1 MPSHPTSGDRADRPS
16 QHARSAPHGSTL
28 IRDYAVIGDM
38 KTCALVSRGGSVDW
52 LCLPRFDSPSSFTAL
67 LGTPQHGR
75 WLIGPVEEAR
85 STRRYVGDTFV
96 LETTHETDSG
106 VVRVTDVMPTADDR
120 ADIVRTVEGVKGTVR
135 MRHEWVVRFSY
146 GKITPWVSRHHGP
159 GGPDDKVITAV
170 AGPDMLVLRGTRL
183 PHAHDGKHVDEFD
196 VAEGDRLVFSTTW
209 APSHLPIREQ
219 LDSEATVE
227 TTREE
232 WQEWADR
239 FEYEGAYR
247 DVLVRSLLVLRLLT
261 HSDTG
266 GIVAAP
272 TTSLPEDVGGTRN
285 WDYRFCWLRDA
296 SLTLE
301 ALMGSGFVDETKLW
315 RRWLIRAVAGDPQ
328 DMQIMYAVD
337 GSRDLPEREIG
348 HLPGYANS
356 RPVRIGNAAVTQRQ
370 TDVLGE
376 VMMALSDGRDHG
388 LEESE
393 RSWRIQRSLVEE
405 LGRRWDEPDNGL
417 WEIRGPLRYFTHS
430 RVMVWAAFDRAIRGV
445 EKHGLPGP
453 VEKWRDLRDQVRD
466 EILAKGFNAKRNTFT
481 QHYETDEVDASL
493 LLIPICGFLPPDD
506 PKVLGTIDAI
516 VQDLMH
522 EGLLLRYRTDSGV
535 DGLPGSEHPF
545 LACSFWLVQA
555 LALAG
560 RHDQARELMDRLVAL
575 VNDVGLLSEEY
586 DPKDHRMVGN
596 YPQAFSHLTL
606 IGAAH
611 ALAGVATVKA

>member
-1 MPSHPTSGDRADRPS
+1 MRRHSRLRDDDSSA
-16 QHARSAPHGSTL
+16 QHARSAPRGSTL

-38 KTCALVSRGGSVDW
+38 KTCALVSRDGSVDW
-52 LCLPRFDSPSSFTAL
+52 LCLPRFDSPSSFTAM
-67 LGTPQHGR
+67 LGTPEHGR
-75 WLIGPVEEAR
+75 WLIGPREQAR

-96 LETTHETDSG
+96 LETTHETDTG
-106 VVRVTDVMPTADDR
+106 TVTVTDVMPTADER
-120 ADIVRTVEGVKGTVR
+120 ADIVRTVVGVKGVVR

-159 GGPDDKVITAV
+159 GGADDKVITAV
-170 AGPDMLVLRGTRL
+170 AGPDMLVLRADRL
-183 PHAHDGKHVDEFD
+183 PHAHGGKHIDEFD
-196 VAEGDRLVFSTTW
+196 VHEGETFTFSTTW
-209 APSHLPIREQ
+209 APSHLPIRQ
-219 LDSEATVE
+219 RLDSEIIVE

-232 WQEWADR
+232 WQDWADR
-239 FEYEGAYR
+239 FEYGGPYR
-247 DVLVRSLLVLRLLT
+247 DAVVRSLLVLRLLT
-261 HSDTG
+261 HSETG

-272 TTSLPEDVGGTRN
+272 TTSLPEEVGGTRN

-301 ALMGSGFVDETKLW
+301 ALMGCGFVEETKLW
-315 RRWLIRAVAGDPQ
+315 RRWLIRAVAGDPE

-337 GSRDLPEREIG
+337 GGRDLPEREIS
-348 HLPGYANS
+348 HLPGYADS

-376 VMMALSDGRDHG
+376 VMMALADGRDRG
-388 LEESE
+388 LDESE

-405 LGRRWDEPDNGL
+405 LAERWDEPDNGL
-417 WEIRGPLRYFTHS
+417 WEIRGPLRHFTHS
-430 RVMVWAAFDRAIRGV
+430 RVMVWAAFDRAISGV

-453 VEKWRDLRDQVRD
+453 LEKWRELRERVRD
-466 EILAKGFNAKRNTFT
+466 EVLTKGFNSERNTFT
-481 QHYETDEVDASL
+481 QHYDTDQVDSSL
-493 LLIPICGFLPPDD
+493 LLIPICGFLPGDD
-506 PKVLGTIDAI
+506 PRVLGTIDAI
-516 VQDLMH
+516 ERDLMQD
-522 EGLLLRYRTDSGV
+522 GLLLRYRTDSGV

-560 RHDQARELMDRLVAL
+560 RHEHARELMDRLVGL

-586 DPKDHRMVGN
+586 DPSDRRMVGN
-596 YPQAFSHLTL
+596 YPQAFSHLAL

-611 ALAGVATVKA
+611 ALEGITTVKA

>member
-1 MPSHPTSGDRADRPS
+1 
-16 QHARSAPHGSTL
+16 
-28 IRDYAVIGDM
+28 M
-38 KTCALVSRGGSVDW
+38 KTCALVSRDGSVDW

-67 LGTPQHGR
+67 LGSVDNGR
-75 WLIGPVEEAR
+75 WLIGPTEQAR

-106 VVRVTDVMPTADDR
+106 VVRVTDVMPTADER
-120 ADIVRTVEGVKGTVR
+120 ADIVRTVEGVRGTVR

-159 GGPDDKVITAV
+159 GGSHDRVITAV
-170 AGPDMLVLRGTRL
+170 AGPDMLVLRGDRL

-196 VAEGDRLVFSTTW
+196 VSEGERFTFSTTW

-219 LDSEATVE
+219 LDSDVIVE

-232 WQEWADR
+232 WQDWADR
-239 FEYEGAYR
+239 FEYRGPYR
-247 DVLVRSLLVLRLLT
+247 DIVVRSLLVLRLLT
-261 HSDTG
+261 DSETG

-272 TTSLPEDVGGTRN
+272 TTSLPEDVGGVRN

-301 ALMGSGFVDETKLW
+301 ALMGSGFLDETKLW
-315 RRWLIRAVAGDPQ
+315 RRWLIRAVAGDPE

-348 HLPGYANS
+348 HLAGYADS

-376 VMMALSDGRDHG
+376 VMMALAVGRDRG
-388 LEESE
+388 LDESE

-405 LGRRWDEPDNGL
+405 LAERWDEPDNGL
-417 WEIRGPLRYFTHS
+417 WEIRGPLRHFTHS
-430 RVMVWAAFDRAIRGV
+430 RVMVWAAFDRAIGGV

-453 VEKWRDLRDQVRD
+453 VDKWRDLRERVR
-466 EILAKGFNAKRNTFT
+466 EEVLAKGFNAERNTFT
-481 QHYETDEVDASL
+481 QHYDTDEVDASL
-493 LLIPICGFLPPDD
+493 LLIPVCGFLPADD
-506 PKVLGTIDAI
+506 PRVLGTIDAI
-516 VQDLMH
+516 ERDLMH
-522 EGLLLRYRTDSGV
+522 DGLLLRYRTATGV
-535 DGLPGSEHPF
+535 DGLPGTEHPF

-560 RHDQARELMDRLVAL
+560 RREHGRELMDRLVGLA
-575 VNDVGLLSEEY
+575 NDVGLLSEEY
-586 DPKDHRMVGN
+586 DPADHRMVGN
-596 YPQAFSHLTL
+596 FTQAFSHLAL

-611 ALAGVATVKA
+611 ELAGVTTVRA

>member
-1 MPSHPTSGDRADRPS
+1 MG
-16 QHARSAPHGSTL
+16 
-28 IRDYAVIGDM
+28 
-38 KTCALVSRGGSVDW
+38 
-52 LCLPRFDSPSSFTAL
+52 
-67 LGTPQHGR
+67 
-75 WLIGPVEEAR
+75 GPVR
-85 STRRYVGDTFV
+85 
-96 LETTHETDSG
+96 
-106 VVRVTDVMPTADDR
+106 VR
-120 ADIVRTVEGVKGTVR
+120 
-135 MRHEWVVRFSY
+135 
-146 GKITPWVSRHHGP
+146 GP
-159 GGPDDKVITAV
+159 
-170 AGPDMLVLRGTRL
+170 
-183 PHAHDGKHVDEFD
+183 
-196 VAEGDRLVFSTTW
+196 
-209 APSHLPIREQ
+209 
-219 LDSEATVE
+219 
-227 TTREE
+227 
-232 WQEWADR
+232 
-239 FEYEGAYR
+239 YR

-261 HSDTG
+261 HAETG

-301 ALMGSGFVDETKLW
+301 ALMGSGFVDETMLW
-315 RRWLIRAVAGDPQ
+315 RRWLIRAVAGDPE

-348 HLPGYANS
+348 HLPGYAGS
-356 RPVRIGNAAVTQRQ
+356 RPVRIGNAAVSQRQ

-466 EILAKGFNAKRNTFT
+466 EILAKGFNAERNTFT

-493 LLIPICGFLPPDD
+493 LLIPICGFLPPED

-516 VQDLMH
+516 VKDLMH

-560 RHDQARELMDRLVAL
+560 RHDQAKELMDKLVAL

-586 DPKDHRMVGN
+586 DPADHRMVGN

-611 ALAGVATVKA
+611 ALAGVTTVKA

>member
-1 MPSHPTSGDRADRPS
+1 MRRTSPSSHVDRS
-16 QHARSAPHGSTL
+16 TEHARSAPRGSTL

-38 KTCALVSRGGSVDW
+38 KTCALVSRDGSVDW

-67 LGTPQHGR
+67 LGTVDNGR
-75 WLIGPVEEAR
+75 WLIGPTEPAR

-96 LETTHETDSG
+96 LETTHETDTG
-106 VVRVTDVMPTADDR
+106 VVRVTDVMPTADER
-120 ADIVRTVEGVKGTVR
+120 ADIVRTIEGVKGTVR

-159 GGPDDKVITAV
+159 DGAHDRVITAV
-170 AGPDMLVLRGTRL
+170 AGPDMLVLRGDRL

-196 VAEGDRLVFSTTW
+196 VSEGDRLTFSTTW
-209 APSHLPIREQ
+209 APSHLPIRQ
-219 LDSEATVE
+219 RLDTDIIVE

-232 WQEWADR
+232 WQDWADR
-239 FEYEGAYR
+239 FEYRGPYR
-247 DVLVRSLLVLRLLT
+247 DIVVRSLLVLRLLT

-272 TTSLPEDVGGTRN
+272 TTSLPEDVGGVRN

-301 ALMGSGFVDETKLW
+301 ALMGSGFLEETKLW
-315 RRWLIRAVAGDPQ
+315 RRWLIRAVAGDPE

-348 HLPGYANS
+348 HLAGYADS

-376 VMMALSDGRDHG
+376 VMMALAVGRDRG
-388 LEESE
+388 LDESE

-405 LGRRWDEPDNGL
+405 LAQRWDEPDNGL
-417 WEIRGPLRYFTHS
+417 WEIRGPLRHFTHS
-430 RVMVWAAFDRAIRGV
+430 RVMVWAAFDRAIAGV

-453 VEKWRDLRDQVRD
+453 VDKWRDLRERVR
-466 EILAKGFNAKRNTFT
+466 EEVLTKGFNAARNTFT
-481 QHYETDEVDASL
+481 QHYDTDEVDASL
-493 LLIPICGFLPPDD
+493 LLIPVCGFLPADD
-506 PKVLGTIDAI
+506 PRVLGTIDAI
-516 VQDLMH
+516 ERDLMH
-522 EGLLLRYRTDSGV
+522 DGLLLRYRTATGV

-560 RHDQARELMDRLVAL
+560 RREHARELMDRLVDL

-586 DPKDHRMVGN
+586 DPEDHRMVGN
-596 YPQAFSHLTL
+596 FPQAFSHLAL

-611 ALAGVATVKA
+611 ELAGVTTVRA

>member
-1 MPSHPTSGDRADRPS
+1 MRRTSPSSHVDRSAE
-16 QHARSAPHGSTL
+16 HARSAPRGSTL
-28 IRDYAVIGDM
+28 IRDYAVVGDM
-38 KTCALVSRGGSVDW
+38 KTCALVSRDGSVDW

-67 LGTPQHGR
+67 LGTVDNGR
-75 WLIGPVEEAR
+75 WLIGPTEPAR

-96 LETTHETDSG
+96 LETTHETDTG
-106 VVRVTDVMPTADDR
+106 VVRVTDVMPTADER
-120 ADIVRTVEGVKGTVR
+120 ADIVRTIEGVKGTVR

-159 GGPDDKVITAV
+159 DGADDRVITAV
-170 AGPDMLVLRGTRL
+170 AGPDMLVLRGDRL

-196 VAEGDRLVFSTTW
+196 VSEGDRLTFSTTW
-209 APSHLPIREQ
+209 APSHLPIRQ
-219 LDSEATVE
+219 RLDTDIIVE

-232 WQEWADR
+232 WQDWADR
-239 FEYEGAYR
+239 FEYRGPYR
-247 DVLVRSLLVLRLLT
+247 DIVVRSLLVLRLLT

-272 TTSLPEDVGGTRN
+272 TTSLPEDVGGVRN

-301 ALMGSGFVDETKLW
+301 ALMGSGFLEETKLW
-315 RRWLIRAVAGDPQ
+315 RRWLIRAVAGDPE

-348 HLPGYANS
+348 HLAGYADS

-376 VMMALSDGRDHG
+376 VMMALAVGRDRG
-388 LEESE
+388 LDESE

-405 LGRRWDEPDNGL
+405 LAQRWDEPDNGL
-417 WEIRGPLRYFTHS
+417 WEIRGPLRHFTHS
-430 RVMVWAAFDRAIRGV
+430 RVMVWAAFDRAIAGV

-453 VEKWRDLRDQVRD
+453 VDKWRDLRERVRD
-466 EILAKGFNAKRNTFT
+466 EVLTKGFNAARNTFT
-481 QHYETDEVDASL
+481 QHYDTDEVDASL
-493 LLIPICGFLPPDD
+493 LLIPVCGFLPADD
-506 PKVLGTIDAI
+506 PRVLGTIDAI
-516 VQDLMH
+516 ERDLMH
-522 EGLLLRYRTDSGV
+522 DGLLLRYRTATGV

-560 RHDQARELMDRLVAL
+560 RREHARELMDRLVDLA
-575 VNDVGLLSEEY
+575 NDVGLLSEEY
-586 DPKDHRMVGN
+586 DPEDHRMVGN
-596 YPQAFSHLTL
+596 FPQAFSHLAL

-611 ALAGVATVKA
+611 ELAGVTTVRA

>member
-1 MPSHPTSGDRADRPS
+1 MRRTSPSSHVDRS
-16 QHARSAPHGSTL
+16 TEHARSAPRGSTL
-28 IRDYAVIGDM
+28 IRDYAVVGDM
-38 KTCALVSRGGSVDW
+38 KTCALVSRDGSVDW

-67 LGTPQHGR
+67 LGTVDNGR
-75 WLIGPVEEAR
+75 WLIGPTEPAR

-96 LETTHETDSG
+96 LETTHETDTG
-106 VVRVTDVMPTADDR
+106 VVRVTDVMPTADER
-120 ADIVRTVEGVKGTVR
+120 ADIVRTIEGVKGTMR

-159 GGPDDKVITAV
+159 DGADDHVITAV
-170 AGPDMLVLRGTRL
+170 AGPDMLVLRGDRL

-196 VAEGDRLVFSTTW
+196 VSEGDRLTFSTTW
-209 APSHLPIREQ
+209 APSHLPIRQ
-219 LDSEATVE
+219 RLDTDIIVE

-232 WQEWADR
+232 WQDWADR
-239 FEYEGAYR
+239 FEYRGPYR
-247 DVLVRSLLVLRLLT
+247 DIVVRSLLVLRLLT

-272 TTSLPEDVGGTRN
+272 TTSLPEDVGGVRN

-301 ALMGSGFVDETKLW
+301 ALMGSGFLEETKLW
-315 RRWLIRAVAGDPQ
+315 RRWLIRAVAGDPE

-348 HLPGYANS
+348 HLAGYADS

-376 VMMALSDGRDHG
+376 VMMALAVGRDRG
-388 LEESE
+388 LDESE

-405 LGRRWDEPDNGL
+405 LAERWDEPDNGL
-417 WEIRGPLRYFTHS
+417 WEIRGPLRHFTHS
-430 RVMVWAAFDRAIRGV
+430 RVMVWAAFDRAIGGV

-453 VEKWRDLRDQVRD
+453 VDKWRDLRERVRD
-466 EILAKGFNAKRNTFT
+466 EVLTKGFNAARNTFT
-481 QHYETDEVDASL
+481 QHYDTDEVDASL
-493 LLIPICGFLPPDD
+493 LLIPVCGFLPADD
-506 PKVLGTIDAI
+506 PRVLGTIDAI
-516 VQDLMH
+516 ERDLMH
-522 EGLLLRYRTDSGV
+522 DGLLLRYRTATGV

-560 RHDQARELMDRLVAL
+560 RREHARELMDRLVDLA
-575 VNDVGLLSEEY
+575 NDVGLLSEEY
-586 DPKDHRMVGN
+586 DPEDHRMVGN
-596 YPQAFSHLTL
+596 FPQAFSHLAL

-611 ALAGVATVKA
+611 ELAGVTTVRA

>member
-1 MPSHPTSGDRADRPS
+1 
-16 QHARSAPHGSTL
+16 
-28 IRDYAVIGDM
+28 M

-96 LETTHETDSG
+96 LETTHETDTG
-106 VVRVTDVMPTADDR
+106 VVKVTDVMPTADDR

-146 GKITPWVSRHHGP
+146 GKITPWVSRHDGP
-159 GGPDDKVITAV
+159 GGADDKVISAV
-170 AGPDMLVLRGTRL
+170 AGPDALVLRGTRL

-219 LDSEATVE
+219 LDSEAIVE

-239 FEYEGAYR
+239 FQYEGPYR

-261 HSDTG
+261 HSETG

-285 WDYRFCWLRDA
+285 WDYRYCWLRDA

-301 ALMGSGFVDETKLW
+301 ALMGSGFVEETLLW
-315 RRWLIRAVAGDPQ
+315 RRWLLRAVAGDPE

-348 HLPGYANS
+348 HLPGYAGS
-356 RPVRIGNAAVTQRQ
+356 RPVRIGNAAVSQRQ

-388 LEESE
+388 LEESD

-430 RVMVWAAFDRAIRGV
+430 RVMVWAAFDRAIQGV
-445 EKHGLPGP
+445 EKHGLSGP
-453 VEKWRDLRDQVRD
+453 VDKWRDLRDQVRE
-466 EILAKGFNAKRNTFT
+466 EILAKGFNTERNTFT

-506 PKVLGTIDAI
+506 PKVLGTLDAI

-522 EGLLLRYRTDSGV
+522 EGLLLRYRTTSGV

-560 RHDQARELMDRLVAL
+560 RPDQARELMDRLVAL

>member
-1 MPSHPTSGDRADRPS
+1 M
-16 QHARSAPHGSTL
+16 
-28 IRDYAVIGDM
+28 
-38 KTCALVSRGGSVDW
+38 
-52 LCLPRFDSPSSFTAL
+52 
-67 LGTPQHGR
+67 
-75 WLIGPVEEAR
+75 
-85 STRRYVGDTFV
+85 
-96 LETTHETDSG
+96 
-106 VVRVTDVMPTADDR
+106 
-120 ADIVRTVEGVKGTVR
+120 
-135 MRHEWVVRFSY
+135 
-146 GKITPWVSRHHGP
+146 
-159 GGPDDKVITAV
+159 
-170 AGPDMLVLRGTRL
+170 
-183 PHAHDGKHVDEFD
+183 
-196 VAEGDRLVFSTTW
+196 
-209 APSHLPIREQ
+209 
-219 LDSEATVE
+219 
-227 TTREE
+227 
-232 WQEWADR
+232 
-239 FEYEGAYR
+239 
-247 DVLVRSLLVLRLLT
+247 LRLLT

-405 LGRRWDEPDNGL
+405 LARRWDEPDNGL

-453 VEKWRDLRDQVRD
+453 GREVARPARPGPGRDPGQGLQRRAQHLHPALRDRRGRRVAAAHPDLRV
-466 EILAKGFNAKRNTFT
+466 
-481 QHYETDEVDASL
+481 
-493 LLIPICGFLPPDD
+493 P
-506 PKVLGTIDAI
+506 
-516 VQDLMH
+516 
-522 EGLLLRYRTDSGV
+522 
-535 DGLPGSEHPF
+535 
-545 LACSFWLVQA
+545 
-555 LALAG
+555 
-560 RHDQARELMDRLVAL
+560 
-575 VNDVGLLSEEY
+575 
-586 DPKDHRMVGN
+586 
-596 YPQAFSHLTL
+596 
-606 IGAAH
+606 AA
-611 ALAGVATVKA
+611 

>member
-1 MPSHPTSGDRADRPS
+1 
-16 QHARSAPHGSTL
+16 
-28 IRDYAVIGDM
+28 M

-106 VVRVTDVMPTADDR
+106 VVRVTDVMPTGDDR

-146 GKITPWVSRHHGP
+146 GKITPWVSRHDGP
-159 GGPDDKVITAV
+159 GGADDKVISAV
-170 AGPDMLVLRGTRL
+170 AGPDALVLRGTRL

-219 LDSEATVE
+219 LDSEAIVE

-239 FEYEGAYR
+239 FQYEGPYR

-261 HSDTG
+261 HSETG

-285 WDYRFCWLRDA
+285 WDYRYCWLRDA

-301 ALMGSGFVDETKLW
+301 ALMGSGFVEETLLW
-315 RRWLIRAVAGDPQ
+315 RRWLLRAVAGDPE

-348 HLPGYANS
+348 HLPGYAGS
-356 RPVRIGNAAVTQRQ
+356 RPVRIGNAAVSQRQ

-388 LEESE
+388 LEESD

-430 RVMVWAAFDRAIRGV
+430 RVMVWAAFDRAIQGV
-445 EKHGLPGP
+445 EKHGLSGP
-453 VEKWRDLRDQVRD
+453 VDKWRDLRDQVRE
-466 EILAKGFNAKRNTFT
+466 EILAKGFNTERNTFT

-506 PKVLGTIDAI
+506 PKVLGTLDAI

-522 EGLLLRYRTDSGV
+522 EGLLLRYRTTSGV

-560 RHDQARELMDRLVAL
+560 RPDQARELMDRLVAL

>member
-1 MPSHPTSGDRADRPS
+1 MRRTSPSNHADRS
-16 QHARSAPHGSTL
+16 TQHARSAPRGSTL

-38 KTCALVSRGGSVDW
+38 KTCALVSRDGSVDW

-67 LGTPQHGR
+67 LGTVDNGR
-75 WLIGPVEEAR
+75 WLLGPTEQAR

-96 LETTHETDSG
+96 LETTHETDTG
-106 VVRVTDVMPTADDR
+106 VVKVTDVMPTADER
-120 ADIVRTVEGVKGTVR
+120 ADIVRTVEGVRGTVR

-159 GGPDDKVITAV
+159 GGTHDRVITAV
-170 AGPDMLVLRGTRL
+170 AGPDMLVLRGDRL

-196 VAEGDRLVFSTTW
+196 VSEGDRLTFSTTW

-219 LDSEATVE
+219 LESDVIVE

-232 WQEWADR
+232 WQDWADR
-239 FEYEGAYR
+239 FEYRGPYR
-247 DVLVRSLLVLRLLT
+247 DIVVRSLLVLRLLT
-261 HSDTG
+261 HSETG

-272 TTSLPEDVGGTRN
+272 TTSLPEDVGGVRN

-301 ALMGSGFVDETKLW
+301 ALMGSGFLEETKLW
-315 RRWLIRAVAGDPQ
+315 RRWLIRAVAGDPE
-328 DMQIMYAVD
+328 DLQIMYAVD
-337 GSRDLPEREIG
+337 GSRDLAEREIG
-348 HLPGYANS
+348 HLAGYADS
-356 RPVRIGNAAVTQRQ
+356 RPVRIGNAAVSQRQ

-376 VMMALSDGRDHG
+376 VMMALAVGRDRG
-388 LEESE
+388 LDESE

-405 LGRRWDEPDNGL
+405 LAERWDEPANGL
-417 WEIRGPLRYFTHS
+417 WEIRGPLRHFTHS
-430 RVMVWAAFDRAIRGV
+430 RVMVWAAFDRAIGGV

-453 VEKWRDLRDQVRD
+453 VEKWRDLRERVR
-466 EILAKGFNAKRNTFT
+466 EEVLAKGFDAERNTFT
-481 QHYETDEVDASL
+481 QHYDTDQVDASL
-493 LLIPICGFLPPDD
+493 LLIPVCGFLPADD
-506 PKVLGTIDAI
+506 PRVLGTIDAI
-516 VQDLMH
+516 ERDLMQD
-522 EGLLLRYRTDSGV
+522 GLLLRYRTATGV

-560 RHDQARELMDRLVAL
+560 RREHARELMDRLVGLA
-575 VNDVGLLSEEY
+575 NDVGLLSEEY
-586 DPKDHRMVGN
+586 DPADHRMVGN
-596 YPQAFSHLTL
+596 FPQAFSHLAL

-611 ALAGVATVKA
+611 ELAGVTTVRA

>member
-170 AGPDMLVLRGTRL
+170 AGPDMLVLRGDRL

-219 LDSEATVE
+219 LDSEAIVE

-453 VEKWRDLRDQVRD
+453 VEKWGDLREQVRD
-466 EILAKGFNAKRNTFT
+466 EILAKGFNAERNTFT
-481 QHYETDEVDASL
+481 QHYDTDEVDASL

-516 VQDLMH
+516 VTDLMH
-522 EGLLLRYRTDSGV
+522 DGLLLRYRTDTGV

-545 LACSFWLVQA
+545 LACSFWLVSA
-555 LALAG
+555 YAGAG
-560 RHDQARELMDRLVAL
+560 RRDEAHALMKRLVSL
-575 VNDVGLLSEEY
+575 SNDLGLMSEEY
-586 DPKDHRMVGN
+586 DPVHERMMGN
-596 YPQAFSHLTL
+596 FPQAFSHLAL
-606 IGAAH
+606 IGAA
-611 ALAGVATVKA
+611 LDLGE